1 MNKRNIAID
10 YLRILGMLGV
20 LAIHVGSFTV
30 NTPNFSPFLFFILEI
45 FSRYSIPVFFFISG
59 FGLFSNLNLYEN
71 FNYRRFLKLKLKNLL
86 VPYFLWSLFYYLF
99 FFDTNTRKLFVILGY
114 LHSVLLGYACYHLYF
129 MLLLIIFYIT
139 MPFWVIILRKINLQ
153 PIYGFI
159 ILLTFQISFNHL
171 ALIYTPVTDN
181 QLLKTLINFRLNL
194 LVPHYLFIFI
204 LGSYFG
210 NNYKNIVPILSRNF
224 KVFLFFLTISLSVLI
239 YKFSLMIAVANLE
252 LTVNTLQQLSLPGF
266 FFTTSFIVTTF
277 IFLEIKHT
285 VLVSWQK
292 FLKFLAKS
300 SNIVYFIHPLFLY
313 LVTTKL
319 YEYKIIFDEAIAL
332 STYLAVLLLSLISSF
347 LYNFGIK
354 VIANR

>member
-30 NTPNFSPFLFFILEI
+30 NTPNFSPFL
-45 FSRYSIPVFFFISG
+45 FFISG

-194 LVPHYLFIFI
+194 FVYFYFRFI
-204 LGSYFG
+204 LR
-210 NNYKNIVPILSRNF
+210 K
-224 KVFLFFLTISLSVLI
+224 
-239 YKFSLMIAVANLE
+239 
-252 LTVNTLQQLSLPGF
+252 QL
-266 FFTTSFIVTTF
+266 
-277 IFLEIKHT
+277 
-285 VLVSWQK
+285 
-292 FLKFLAKS
+292 
-300 SNIVYFIHPLFLY
+300 
-313 LVTTKL
+313 
-319 YEYKIIFDEAIAL
+319 
-332 STYLAVLLLSLISSF
+332 
-347 LYNFGIK
+347 
-354 VIANR
+354 